1 MFRVKNAVD
10 SIGCRQGDQLQRDE
24 CLNYKCARMSS
35 IDVGRGAFVSA
46 PSSGFELAVEMMR
59 FGLKIST

>member
-1 MFRVKNAVD
+1 MFRAKNAVD
-10 SIGCRQGDQLQRDE
+10 AMSCRQGDQLQRDG

-46 PSSGFELAVEMMR
+46 PSTGFELAVEMMR

>member
-10 SIGCRQGDQLQRDE
+10 SICYRHGDQLQRDG

>member
-1 MFRVKNAVD
+1 MLRVKNAVD
-10 SIGCRQGDQLQRDE
+10 SIGCRQGDQLQRDR

-46 PSSGFELAVEMMR
+46 PCSGFELAVEMMR